1 MSIIQLDQTILSFK
15 EEVLLHCMPLFC
27 KGSSN
32 HEWLTGYTSTHNN
45 PEYLLKNT
53 AVGYKGK
60 IYTNDIT

>member
-1 MSIIQLDQTILSFK
+1 
-15 EEVLLHCMPLFC
+15 MPLFF
-27 KGSSN
+27 KGASN